1 MHRRIVTLT
10 FLSLLVACATEF
22 VPEEVANRDENAVI
36 LPTDD
41 PNGRTG
47 DVVASFL
54 SSEHNF
60 TFSNSNMASE
70 TLRVSYVTTAQNFD
84 IFKWVFEGG
93 YSNVGST
100 TTVSGTNERFLTVEG
115 SLNDDTATE
124 IGVLVEYRDG
134 FGRYD
139 VTHAV
144 ANANSFDVNTQ
155 RQYVTYEYMDDLRVQ
170 TASSTLGWVNEQQ
183 GWFSPSESSTITYAP
198 CENALV
204 GYYTSLNGNEDGI
217 NIISKDFNGFGLR
230 SKNLV
235 FEYKMDFLVLPNTNE
250 ATKKISLGYTPIVS
264 GLGTSTQLQ
273 PTELWSDSSLDVTE
287 FRQVVIPLP
296 LISSFQL
303 SFIKHPSQLNDQGQ
317 QRYPFSVC
325 LRDIRIIPGNED

>member
-1 MHRRIVTLT
+1 MKKIIGLF
-10 FLSLLVACATEF
+10 FLSAVVACTPEF

-47 DVVASFL
+47 EVVASFL
-54 SSEHNF
+54 SSEHEF

-100 TTVSGTNERFLTVEG
+100 TTVSGTNERYLTIEG

-155 RQYVTYEYMDDLRVQ
+155 RQYVTYEYMDDLVVQ
-170 TASSTLGWVNEQQ
+170 TASNTMGWVNEQQ

-198 CENALV
+198 CENSIV
-204 GYYTSLNGNEDGI
+204 GYYTSLSGNEDQV
-217 NIISKDFNGFGLR
+217 NIISKDFNGFGLT

-235 FEYKMDFLVLPNTNE
+235 FEYKMDFLILPNTNE
-250 ATKKISLGYTPIVS
+250 ESKKISLGYTPIVS
-264 GLGTSTQLQ
+264 GIGTSTQLE
-273 PTELWSDSSLDVTE
+273 PTELWSDSSYDVTE

-296 LISSFQL
+296 LISSFRL
-303 SFIKHPSQLNDQGQ
+303 SFMKHPSLLNDQGQ
-317 QRYPFSVC
+317 QLYPFSVC
-325 LRDIRIIPGNED
+325 LRDIRIIPGNEN